1 MKFTYTGI
9 EVKDLD
15 KSIAF
20 YRDVVGMEF
29 LGRGKIE
36 ATGGEVAALK
46 SAGSEHTLEL
56 NWYPD
61 SRYRGGNELDH
72 LAFECE
78 DVRRDVDRLLKAGAT
93 MARPVEVRPKYVVGF
108 VKDPDGI
115 WLELYQERRQGL
127 VDRPRVQ
134 RHAVATAES
143 RVGGQ
148 SESNSLAI
156 QQRTMGRPSLSTAPS
171 RAEWRHTR
179 GTPPGRRSPAG
190 GPDGT
195 RATVNLG

>member
-61 SRYRGGNELDH
+61 SRYRGDNELDH
-72 LAFECE
+72 IACE
-78 DVRRDVDRLLKAGAT
+78 SEVVRRDVYLILT
-93 MARPVEVRPKYVVGF
+93 
-108 VKDPDGI
+108 
-115 WLELYQERRQGL
+115 
-127 VDRPRVQ
+127 
-134 RHAVATAES
+134 AVASKAWAVEA
-143 RVGGQ
+143 Q
-148 SESNSLAI
+148 SKYAQGIIVVSEGIGVS
-156 QQRTMGRPSLSTAPS
+156 QTK
-171 RAEWRHTR
+171 
-179 GTPPGRRSPAG
+179 
-190 GPDGT
+190 
-195 RATVNLG
+195 

>member
-93 MARPVEVRPKYVVGF
+93 MARPDPNTWSASSRIRTASGSNCIRNASKTSSTDPGF
-108 VKDPDGI
+108 NGTLLPPRGTE
-115 WLELYQERRQGL
+115 LE
-127 VDRPRVQ
+127 
-134 RHAVATAES
+134 
-143 RVGGQ
+143 GQ
-148 SESNSLAI
+148 SEFNSPAI
-156 QQRTMGRPSLSTAPS
+156 QPRTIGGPSLLAAPS

-179 GTPPGRRSPAG
+179 GTPPGRRSPAVA
-190 GPDGT
+190 PDGT

>member
-46 SAGSEHTLEL
+46 RAGSEHTLEL

-61 SRYRGGNELDH
+61 SRYPGCNELDQ

-78 DVRRDVDRLLKAGAT
+78 AVRRDVDRLLTGGA
-93 MARPVEVRPKYVVGF
+93 P
-108 VKDPDGI
+108 
-115 WLELYQERRQGL
+115 
-127 VDRPRVQ
+127 
-134 RHAVATAES
+134 
-143 RVGGQ
+143 
-148 SESNSLAI
+148 
-156 QQRTMGRPSLSTAPS
+156 MGRPD
-171 RAEWRHTR
+171 E
-179 GTPPGRRSPAG
+179 GR
-190 GPDGT
+190 
-195 RATVNLG
+195 

>member
-46 SAGSEHTLEL
+46 SAGSQHALEL

-115 WLELYQERRQGL
+115 WLELYQERKLGL

-134 RHAVATAES
+134 RHAVATAGS
-143 RVGGQ
+143 RVGGANR
-148 SESNSLAI
+148 NSIRSRFSHGQWEGRASRPPLHERNGAI
-156 QQRTMGRPSLSTAPS
+156 REERRQGEDHQR
-171 RAEWRHTR
+171 
-179 GTPPGRRSPAG
+179 
-190 GPDGT
+190 
-195 RATVNLG
+195 

>member
-36 ATGGEVAALK
+36 ATGGGVAALK

-72 LAFECE
+72 PAFECE
-78 DVRRDVDRLLKAGAT
+78 DVRRGVDRLPEAGAAH
-93 MARPVEVRPKYVVGF
+93 ARAGAGRTQY
-108 VKDPDGI
+108 
-115 WLELYQERRQGL
+115 
-127 VDRPRVQ
+127 RV
-134 RHAVATAES
+134 
-143 RVGGQ
+143 
-148 SESNSLAI
+148 
-156 QQRTMGRPSLSTAPS
+156 
-171 RAEWRHTR
+171 
-179 GTPPGRRSPAG
+179 
-190 GPDGT
+190 
-195 RATVNLG
+195 

>member
-36 ATGGEVAALK
+36 ATGGEVAARK

-61 SRYRGGNELDH
+61 SRDRGGSELDH
-72 LAFECE
+72 IAFTCE
-78 DVRRDVDRLLKAGAT
+78 NVRRDVDSLLKRRAS
-93 MARPVEVRPKYVVGF
+93 MAMPVKVR
-108 VKDPDGI
+108 
-115 WLELYQERRQGL
+115 
-127 VDRPRVQ
+127 
-134 RHAVATAES
+134 H
-143 RVGGQ
+143 
-148 SESNSLAI
+148 
-156 QQRTMGRPSLSTAPS
+156 
-171 RAEWRHTR
+171 
-179 GTPPGRRSPAG
+179 
-190 GPDGT
+190 
-195 RATVNLG
+195 

>member
-56 NWYPD
+56 NWDPD
-61 SRYRGGNELDH
+61 SRDRGGNELDH

-78 DVRRDVDRLLKAGAT
+78 DVRRGVGHPLKTGAT
-93 MARPVEVRPKYVVGF
+93 MARAGEGRPQNVVGF
-108 VKDPDGI
+108 V
-115 WLELYQERRQGL
+115 
-127 VDRPRVQ
+127 
-134 RHAVATAES
+134 
-143 RVGGQ
+143 
-148 SESNSLAI
+148 
-156 QQRTMGRPSLSTAPS
+156 
-171 RAEWRHTR
+171 
-179 GTPPGRRSPAG
+179 
-190 GPDGT
+190 
-195 RATVNLG
+195 

>member
-115 WLELYQERRQGL
+115 WLELYQERK
-127 VDRPRVQ
+127 
-134 RHAVATAES
+134 
-143 RVGGQ
+143 
-148 SESNSLAI
+148 
-156 QQRTMGRPSLSTAPS
+156 
-171 RAEWRHTR
+171 
-179 GTPPGRRSPAG
+179 
-190 GPDGT
+190 
-195 RATVNLG
+195 

>member
-1 MKFTYTGI
+1 MPACPCRPGTCMKFTYTGI

-20 YRDVVGMEF
+20 YRDVVGMEY

-72 LAFECE
+72 LAFEGE
-78 DVRRDVDRLLKAGAT
+78 AGRGPTQIRGRLRQGSGRHL
-93 MARPVEVRPKYVVGF
+93 ARTVSGTQVRPRRPTPGSRARCCHRGVPSCWPNRNSIRSRFSHGQ
-108 VKDPDGI
+108 
-115 WLELYQERRQGL
+115 LEGRASWPPLHERNGAIREERREGKDHHRE
-127 VDRPRVQ
+127 DRMECAQ
-134 RHAVATAES
+134 R
-143 RVGGQ
+143 
-148 SESNSLAI
+148 
-156 QQRTMGRPSLSTAPS
+156 
-171 RAEWRHTR
+171 
-179 GTPPGRRSPAG
+179 
-190 GPDGT
+190 
-195 RATVNLG
+195 

>member
-1 MKFTYTGI
+1 MKLTYTGI

-61 SRYRGGNELDH
+61 SMYRGGNELDH

-78 DVRRDVDRLLKAGAT
+78 DGRRDVEVLLTAGASF
-93 MARPVEVRPKYVVGF
+93 AEPV
-108 VKDPDGI
+108 D
-115 WLELYQERRQGL
+115 
-127 VDRPRVQ
+127 DRCN
-134 RHAVATAES
+134 HAV
-143 RVGGQ
+143 GC
-148 SESNSLAI
+148 
-156 QQRTMGRPSLSTAPS
+156 
-171 RAEWRHTR
+171 
-179 GTPPGRRSPAG
+179 
-190 GPDGT
+190 GT
-195 RATVNLG
+195 RRDAISRSMT

>member
-20 YRDVVGMEF
+20 YRDVVGMTF

-36 ATGGEVAALK
+36 ATGGEVPALK

-61 SRYRGGNELDH
+61 SRYRGGKELDP

-78 DVRRDVDRLLKAGAT
+78 DVRRNVDSLLQAGTA
-93 MARPVEVRPKYVVGF
+93 MRRPVE
-108 VKDPDGI
+108 
-115 WLELYQERRQGL
+115 
-127 VDRPRVQ
+127 
-134 RHAVATAES
+134 
-143 RVGGQ
+143 
-148 SESNSLAI
+148 
-156 QQRTMGRPSLSTAPS
+156 GR
-171 RAEWRHTR
+171 
-179 GTPPGRRSPAG
+179 
-190 GPDGT
+190 
-195 RATVNLG
+195 